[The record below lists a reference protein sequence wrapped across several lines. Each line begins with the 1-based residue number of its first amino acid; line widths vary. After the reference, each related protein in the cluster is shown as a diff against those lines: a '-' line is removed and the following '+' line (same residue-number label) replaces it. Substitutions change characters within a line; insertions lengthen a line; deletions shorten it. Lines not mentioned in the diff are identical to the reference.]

1 MTLAR
6 ELTFPSPSVKSQGWG
21 GLWGGGPWLRPGEK
35 AVLAPIQT
43 PDVNVSP
50 NNGIN
55 IGVGGASVN
64 QAPAI
69 RNRSVEKQLILIEN
83 LWWWEAWK
91 EVDLGNVRSQSHP
104 VSKARGYPSE

>member
-6 ELTFPSPSVKSQGWG
+6 DLSRPLREIAG
-21 GLWGGGPWLRPGEK
+21 WGGGPWPRPGEK
-35 AVLAPIQT
+35 AVLAPIQA

-69 RNRSVEKQLILIEN
+69 RNRSAQT
-83 LWWWEAWK
+83 
-91 EVDLGNVRSQSHP
+91 RS
-104 VSKARGYPSE
+104 

>member
-1 MTLAR
+1 MGPGSGLER
-6 ELTFPSPSVKSQGWG
+6 RRFWHPSRLLTSMSLQIMESILGW
-21 GLWGGGPWLRPGEK
+21 
-35 AVLAPIQT
+35 
-43 PDVNVSP
+43 
-50 NNGIN
+50 
-55 IGVGGASVN
+55 GGASVN